1 MENKL
6 QNYYNNLIKINN
18 EFYDKIIFS
27 LNLIPILD
35 YYIVSFNGGKD
46 YLAA

>member
-27 LNLIPILD
+27 LND
-35 YYIVSFNGGKD
+35 YYYNITYFY
-46 YLAA
+46 YLYFLKLIK